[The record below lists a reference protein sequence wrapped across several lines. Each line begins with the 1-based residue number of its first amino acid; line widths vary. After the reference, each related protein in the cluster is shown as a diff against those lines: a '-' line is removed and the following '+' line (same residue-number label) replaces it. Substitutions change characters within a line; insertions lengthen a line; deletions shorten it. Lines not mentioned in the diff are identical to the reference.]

1 MQTEVLF
8 EHIAKRLSHELNQA
22 KLSIYVA
29 VAWFTRHDLFDILL
43 EKAEQGVKV
52 QLLISNDMIN
62 LNSGIDYASL
72 NTGLSAMHFIGD
84 GKKDLMHNKFCIID
98 ENVIINGSYNWSYKA
113 EKNHENITIISG
125 DTRLAEHFIEQFRRI
140 RGGYSD
146 YQENVPSF
154 DLSKVVRYLTIAK
167 NFILLEELD
176 ELNLIIKRLS
186 EYQHSDLQMIIEHI
200 KNRAFSQAVILIDNF
215 IKNNQQLMIYDDVN
229 ITALKLEIRYLEYQV
244 ISYDSEKA
252 EIEKLLNDFHHQY
265 ILALDWYIKRALQL
279 RKRIHDFNQSKYPNA
294 EQDEQEY
301 FGQAQTEIERDV
313 KKLSEDEQKILKQT
327 YRRAMQICHPD
338 RVSDELKPQAEEISI
353 ILREAYENNDLAKVE
368 EIFVNLQK
376 GIFHAKSETLNQ
388 TEQLKQQL
396 ERLKQK
402 VIDLENEIIAL
413 KESEEYQHII
423 AIDDWNAY
431 FEQIKQQYI
440 DEIDRLEQELS
451 LC

>member
-72 NTGLSAMHFIGD
+72 NIGSSAMHFIGD

-140 RGGYSD
+140 CGGYSN

-154 DLSKVVRYLTIAK
+154 DSSKVVRYLTIAK

-279 RKRIHDFNQSKYPNA
+279 RKRIHEFNQSKYPNA

-313 KKLSEDEQKILKQT
+313 KKLSEDEQQRLKQT

-338 RVSDELKPQAEEISI
+338 RVSDELKSQAEEISI

-368 EIFVNLQK
+368 EIFANLQK

-396 ERLKQK
+396 EQLKQK
-402 VIDLENEIIAL
+402 VIALENEIIAL